1 MPYGTL
7 HPEPAQPG
15 GAQPDSTS
23 ANTPG
28 NSTSTTNTA
37 LTRKI
42 TTSTLHKLKSN
53 GEKFVVISL
62 YDAHMAAMAERCGVE
77 VVLVGDSLGMTVLGY
92 DSTLPVTM
100 EQMIYH
106 VEAVARG
113 NKKSLIIGD
122 LPFMT
127 YATSEDAMRN
137 CMRIMQAGAHM
148 VKLEGGAWLADTV
161 RMLTERGVPVCA
173 HLGLTPQ
180 SVNKFGGFRV
190 QGRDAAGAEAIFA
203 DAKLLAEAGADL
215 LVLECVPAPLA
226 ARITREINIPV
237 IGIGAGRDTDAQV
250 LVINDILGLTEQPPK
265 FSKNFLL
272 ETKDIPGAMQKYVA
286 DVKSGAFPGDENIFL

>member
-1 MPYGTL
+1 MPYGTI
-7 HPEPAQPG
+7 
-15 GAQPDSTS
+15 
-23 ANTPG
+23 
-28 NSTSTTNTA
+28 NSTSTANTA
-37 LTRKI
+37 LTKNVTI
-42 TTSTLHKLKSN
+42 NTLQKLKSS

-62 YDAHMAAMAERCGVE
+62 YDAHMAAMAQRCGVE
-77 VVLVGDSLGMTVLGY
+77 VVLIGDSLGMTVLGY
-92 DSTLPVTM
+92 DSTIPVTM

-127 YATSEDAMRN
+127 YATPEDAMRN
-137 CMRIMQAGAHM
+137 CMRIMQAGAQM

-161 RMLTERGVPVCA
+161 RMLSERGVPVCA

-190 QGRDAAGAEAIFA
+190 QGRDEAGAEKMLA

-215 LVLECVPAPLA
+215 LVLECVPAALG
-226 ARITREINIPV
+226 ARITREIPIPT
-237 IGIGAGRDTDAQV
+237 IGIGAGRDVDAQV

-272 ETKDIPGAMQKYVA
+272 ETNDIPGAMQKYVA
-286 DVKSGAFPGDENIFL
+286 DVKAGIFPSDENIFN

>member
-1 MPYGTL
+1 MPYGTVNNSL
-7 HPEPAQPG
+7 
-15 GAQPDSTS
+15 S
-23 ANTPG
+23 
-28 NSTSTTNTA
+28 STSTSDTA
-37 LTRKI
+37 LTKNVTI
-42 TTSTLHKLKSN
+42 NTLHKLKSS

-62 YDAHMAAMAERCGVE
+62 YDAHMAAMAQRCGVE
-77 VVLVGDSLGMTVLGY
+77 VVLIGDSLGMTVLGY
-92 DSTLPVTM
+92 DSTIPVTM

-127 YATSEDAMRN
+127 YATPDDAMRN

-190 QGRDAAGAEAIFA
+190 QGRDQESADKILS

-215 LVLECVPAPLA
+215 LVLECIPASLGA
-226 ARITREINIPV
+226 QITREISIPT
-237 IGIGAGRDTDAQV
+237 IGIGAGRDVDAQV

-272 ETKDIPGAMQKYVA
+272 EANDIPGAMQKYVA
-286 DVKSGAFPGDENIFL
+286 DVKNGIFPGDDNIFN

>member
-1 MPYGTL
+1 MPYGTI
-7 HPEPAQPG
+7 
-15 GAQPDSTS
+15 S
-23 ANTPG
+23 
-28 NSTSTTNTA
+28 NSTPTTNTA
-37 LTRKI
+37 LTKQVTI
-42 TTSTLHKLKSN
+42 NTLNKLKAA

-62 YDAHMAAMAERCGVE
+62 YDAHMAAMAQRCGVE
-77 VVLVGDSLGMTVLGY
+77 VVLIGDSLGMTVLGY
-92 DSTLPVTM
+92 DSTIPVTM

-127 YATSEDAMRN
+127 YGTPNDALRN
-137 CMRIMQAGAHM
+137 CARIMQAGAHM

-161 RMLTERGVPVCA
+161 HRLAERGIPVCG

-190 QGRDAAGAEAIFA
+190 QGRDEQGATKILT
-203 DAKLLAEAGADL
+203 DAKLLADAGADL
-215 LVLECVPAPLA
+215 LVLECVPANLA
-226 ARITREINIPV
+226 AQITREVSIPT
-237 IGIGAGRDTDAQV
+237 IGIGAGRDTNAQV

-272 ETKDIPGAMQKYVA
+272 EANDIPGAMQKYVA
-286 DVKSGAFPGDENIFL
+286 DVKAGIFPADENTFF

>member
-1 MPYGTL
+1 MPYGT
-7 HPEPAQPG
+7 PTTQ
-15 GAQPDSTS
+15 S
-23 ANTPG
+23 ALIKPVTINT
-28 NSTSTTNTA
+28 
-37 LTRKI
+37 LY
-42 TTSTLHKLKSN
+42 KLKSN
-53 GEKFVVISL
+53 NEKFVVISL
-62 YDAHMAAMAERCGVE
+62 YDAHMAAMAQKCGVE
-77 VVLVGDSLGMTVLGY
+77 VVLIGDSLGMTVLGY
-92 DSTLPVTM
+92 DSTIPVTM

-113 NKKSLIIGD
+113 NKKSLIVGD

-127 YATSEDAMRN
+127 YATPEEALRN
-137 CMRIMQAGAHM
+137 CARIMQAGAHM
-148 VKLEGGAWLADTV
+148 VKLEGGAWLAETV
-161 RMLTERGVPVCA
+161 SMLAERGIPVCA

-190 QGRDAAGAEAIFA
+190 QGRSQEDADKILA

-215 LVLECVPAPLA
+215 LVLECVPSALA
-226 ARITREINIPV
+226 AIITRSIPIPT

-272 ETKDIPGAMQKYVA
+272 EARDIPGAMQKYVA
-286 DVKSGAFPGDENIFL
+286 DVKAGVFPGDDNIFV